1 MEVGRVVYSLFNRE
15 KSMKGDVMKYKHIEA
30 SREARLWITQ
40 IVVPSMILAAS
51 VLQIPE
57 VKLAVNEKIA
67 SFRNRKK

>member
-1 MEVGRVVYSLFNRE
+1 
-15 KSMKGDVMKYKHIEA
+15 MKYKHIEA

-40 IVVPSMILAAS
+40 IVAPSMILAAS

-67 SFRNRKK
+67 SFRNRKKQ